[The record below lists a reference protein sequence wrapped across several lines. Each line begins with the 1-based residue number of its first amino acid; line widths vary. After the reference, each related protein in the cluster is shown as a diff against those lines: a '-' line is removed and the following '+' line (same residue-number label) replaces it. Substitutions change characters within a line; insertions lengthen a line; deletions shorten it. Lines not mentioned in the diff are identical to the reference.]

1 MASSSVFSIAGKG
14 LKFDTVE
21 DLEPHIK
28 PLLETTDVYTEIHL
42 GGNTY
47 GVPACERLAAALRQQ
62 TRLSV
67 AKLDDMFTTR
77 LVTEIP
83 PALSALLTALLEVKT
98 LQTIDLSDNAF
109 GLNTQAPLVEFLKEH
124 TPLRHL
130 YLNNNGLGP
139 KAGVLVADAVA
150 ELADKKEKARNDK
163 VDYEVPPL
171 ETILCGRNRL
181 ETGSMEAWANAIKKH
196 KNGLRTI
203 KMPQDGIRKDGIPVL
218 LGDGLRYATGIEVID
233 LQDNTFTV
241 TGSSTLVAILPNLTE
256 IKELG
261 VSDCLLSARGFIKV
275 AKALLKGNN
284 KKLETLRLQF
294 NEINDKGLKELVP
307 AVRDALPAL
316 KKLEINGNVFDEED
330 PSVVGLREIF
340 DERRRTANEAAGK
353 DEDDDEEEWGLDEL
367 DELEEPDSD
376 AEEEDVEEEEEE
388 QETVVKDAEAAE
400 NEKVAQEK
408 DKNVDELAKTLDKT
422 SI

>member
-1 MASSSVFSIAGKG
+1 MASSSIFSIAGKG
-14 LKFDTVE
+14 LKFDTVA

-28 PLLETTDVYTEIHL
+28 PLLDTPDVYTEIHL

-47 GVPACERLAAALRQQ
+47 GVPACEYLADALRKQ

-77 LVTEIP
+77 LLTEIP
-83 PALSALLTALLEVKT
+83 PALKALLTALLEVKT

-109 GLNTQAPLVEFLKEH
+109 GLNTQAPLVDFLKEH

-139 KAGVLVADAVA
+139 NAGVLVADAVA

-181 ETGSMEAWANAIKKH
+181 ETGSMEAWAKAIKKH
-196 KNGLRTI
+196 KDGLKTI

-233 LQDNTFTV
+233 LQDNTFTI
-241 TGSSTLVAILPNLTE
+241 TGSSTLAEILPNLTE
-256 IKELG
+256 IRELG

-275 AKALLKGNN
+275 AKALAKGKNT
-284 KKLETLRLQF
+284 KLEILRLQF
-294 NEINDKGLKELVP
+294 NEINDKALKELVG
-307 AVRDALPAL
+307 AVKNALPAL
-316 KKLEINGNVFDEED
+316 KKIEINGNVFEEED
-330 PSVVGLREIF
+330 PSVVELREVF
-340 DERRRTANEAAGK
+340 DDRRKAANEAAGK
-353 DEDDDEEEWGLDEL
+353 DEDEDEEEWGLDEL

-376 AEEEDVEEEEEE
+376 AEEDEEEEEE
-388 QETVVKDAEAAE
+388 EEEVIVKDAEEAE
-400 NEKVAQEK
+400 NAKVAQEK
-408 DKNVDELAKTLDKT
+408 DKSVDELAKTLDKT

>member
-1 MASSSVFSIAGKG
+1 MASSSIFSIAGKG
-14 LKFDTVE
+14 LKFDTVA

-28 PLLETTDVYTEIHL
+28 PLLDTPDVYTEIHL

-47 GVPACERLAAALRQQ
+47 GVPACEYLADALRKQ

-77 LVTEIP
+77 LLTEIP
-83 PALSALLTALLEVKT
+83 PALKALLTALLEVKT

-109 GLNTQAPLVEFLKEH
+109 GLNTQAPLVDFLKEH

-139 KAGVLVADAVA
+139 NAGVLVADAVA

-181 ETGSMEAWANAIKKH
+181 ETGSMEAWAKAIKKH
-196 KNGLRTI
+196 KDGLKTI

-233 LQDNTFTV
+233 LQDNTFTI
-241 TGSSTLVAILPNLTE
+241 TGSSTLAEILPNLTE
-256 IKELG
+256 IRELG

-275 AKALLKGNN
+275 AKALAKGKNT
-284 KKLETLRLQF
+284 KLEILRLQF
-294 NEINDKGLKELVP
+294 NEINDKGLKELVG
-307 AVRDALPAL
+307 AVKNALPAL
-316 KKLEINGNVFDEED
+316 KKIEINGNVFEEED
-330 PSVVGLREIF
+330 PSVVELREVF
-340 DERRRTANEAAGK
+340 DDRRKAANEAAGK
-353 DEDDDEEEWGLDEL
+353 DEDEDEEEWGLDEL

-376 AEEEDVEEEEEE
+376 AEEDEEEEEE
-388 QETVVKDAEAAE
+388 EEEVIVKDAEEAE
-400 NEKVAQEK
+400 NAKVAQEK
-408 DKNVDELAKTLDKT
+408 DKSVDELAKTLDKT